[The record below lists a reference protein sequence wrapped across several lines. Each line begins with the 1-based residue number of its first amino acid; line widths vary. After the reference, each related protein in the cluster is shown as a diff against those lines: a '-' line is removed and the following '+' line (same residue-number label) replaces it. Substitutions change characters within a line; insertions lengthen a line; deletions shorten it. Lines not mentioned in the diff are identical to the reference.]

1 MTSTAI
7 YIGRKPEIP
16 SPFNIQAKQMQSFA
30 LMVVLGISLLL
41 VSRISHAD
49 AVDSLVNKAS
59 QNNSIAKSS
68 QLKIDKLSDDSR
80 QLFSNF
86 QLESKRIEDLNIYNL
101 QLKKQI
107 YAQNVKIIELSQSL
121 KDITLIERQISPLL
135 LRMIQGLEQF
145 IDLDLPFLLE
155 ERRERIQF
163 LRSAMERA
171 DVSSAEKFR
180 QVLEAFNIENEYGST
195 IESYKGSVILGE
207 KSQEVDFLRVGRI
220 ALLFQT
226 LDGNRQGVWNQKQQQ
241 WEELDDRYRR
251 DIRVGLKMAKK
262 QTAPNLIKIPV
273 PTPTTAAAK
282 S

>member
-1 MTSTAI
+1 MTLTAI
-7 YIGRKPEIP
+7 SVGKTLEKT
-16 SPFNIQAKQMQSFA
+16 SPLNIQVKHLPLFA
-30 LMVVLGISLLL
+30 ATLTLAILLL
-41 VSRISHAD
+41 CISKVAHSD
-49 AVDSLVNKAS
+49 TVDTLVNEAS
-59 QNNSIAKSS
+59 KNNSLAKSS
-68 QLKIDKLSDDSR
+68 QQKIDSLSDESR

-155 ERRERIQF
+155 ERRERIKF

-195 IESYKGSVILGE
+195 IESYKGSVILSE
-207 KSQEVDFLRVGRI
+207 KSQEVDFLRIGRV

-241 WEELDDRYRR
+241 WEELGDRYRR

-273 PTPTTAAAK
+273 PTPATTEAK

>member
-1 MTSTAI
+1 MTST
-7 YIGRKPEIP
+7 
-16 SPFNIQAKQMQSFA
+16 
-30 LMVVLGISLLL
+30 VTHLGITTPIQTLSKKFQCTLFVFLFTC
-41 VSRISHAD
+41 VSQVGWAD
-49 AVDSLVNKAS
+49 AVDKLVEKAARNNGLAKAS
-59 QNNSIAKSS
+59 Q
-68 QLKIDKLSDDSR
+68 QKIDKLSDEAQ

-107 YAQNVKIIELSQSL
+107 YAQNVKIIELTQSL

-145 IDLDLPFLLE
+145 VALDIPFLLE
-155 ERRERIQF
+155 ERKERIKF

-180 QVLEAFNIENEYGST
+180 QVLEAYNIENEYGTT
-195 IESYKGSVILGE
+195 IESYKGSVQLGE
-207 KSQEVDFLRVGRI
+207 KSQEVDFLRIGRV

-226 LDGNRQGVWNQKQQQ
+226 LDGKRQGVWNQKQQQ

-251 DIRVGLKMAKK
+251 DIRIGLKMAKK

-273 PTPTTAAAK
+273 PTPEGH

>member
-7 YIGRKPEIP
+7 PIGRTQENS
-16 SPFNIQAKQMQSFA
+16 SPLKIQAKQIQQFA
-30 LMVVLGISLLL
+30 LTLILGISLLL
-41 VSRISHAD
+41 ISKFAYAD
-49 AVDSLVNKAS
+49 AVDTLVKKAS
-59 QNNSIAKSS
+59 QNNSLAKSS
-68 QLKIDKLSDDSR
+68 QQKIDKLSDESR

-86 QLESKRIEDLNIYNL
+86 QLESKRVEDLNIYNL

-163 LRSAMERA
+163 LRNAMERA

-195 IESYKGSVILGE
+195 IESYKGSVILGD
-207 KSQEVDFLRVGRI
+207 KSQEVDFLRVGRVS
-220 ALLFQT
+220 LLFQT

-273 PTPTTAAAK
+273 PTPSTTEAK

>member
-1 MTSTAI
+1 M
-7 YIGRKPEIP
+7 
-16 SPFNIQAKQMQSFA
+16 
-30 LMVVLGISLLL
+30 ISLSKKAHVSVLSSFLSILL
-41 VSRISHAD
+41 LSGIASSANAD
-49 AVDSLVNKAS
+49 AVDKLVEKAARNNSLAKAS
-59 QNNSIAKSS
+59 Q
-68 QLKIDKLSDDSR
+68 QKIDTLSDDAR

-145 IDLDLPFLLE
+145 IALDMPFLLE

-163 LRSAMERA
+163 LRNAMERA

-180 QVLEAFNIENEYGST
+180 QVLEAYNIENEYGST
-195 IESYKGSVILGE
+195 IESYKGSVKLGE
-207 KSQEVDFLRVGRI
+207 RSQEVDFLRVGRVG
-220 ALLFQT
+220 LLFQT
-226 LDGNRQGVWNQKQQQ
+226 LDGKRQGLWNPKQQQ

-251 DIRVGLKMAKK
+251 DIRLGLKMAQK

-273 PTPTTAAAK
+273 QTPE
-282 S
+282 SSS

>member
-1 MTSTAI
+1 MTSTPI
-7 YIGRKPEIP
+7 YLGSTYPISRGL
-16 SPFNIQAKQMQSFA
+16 KQVQPFA
-30 LMVVLGISLLL
+30 LTIILGVSLLL
-41 VSRISHAD
+41 ISKTSLAD
-49 AVDSLVNKAS
+49 AVDSLVKKAA

-68 QLKIDKLSDDSR
+68 QNKIDKLSDKSR

-155 ERRERIQF
+155 ERQERIQF

-207 KSQEVDFLRVGRI
+207 KSQEVDFLRVGRV

-226 LDGNRQGVWNQKQQQ
+226 LDGNRQGVWNQKQHQ

-251 DIRVGLKMAKK
+251 DIRIGLKMAKK
-262 QTAPNLIKIPV
+262 QTAPNLIKIPISTP
-273 PTPTTAAAK
+273 PTLEAK

>member
-1 MTSTAI
+1 MTSPPISLGSTYPI
-7 YIGRKPEIP
+7 SRRL
-16 SPFNIQAKQMQSFA
+16 KQIQSFA
-30 LMVVLGISLLL
+30 LTIIFGGSLLL
-41 VSRISHAD
+41 ISKTSLAD
-49 AVDSLVNKAS
+49 AVDTLVKKAA
-59 QNNSIAKSS
+59 QNNSLAKSS
-68 QLKIDKLSDDSR
+68 QNKIDKLSDESR

-135 LRMIQGLEQF
+135 LRMIQSLEQF
-145 IDLDLPFLLE
+145 INLDLPFLLE
-155 ERRERIQF
+155 ERQERIQF

-207 KSQEVDFLRVGRI
+207 KSQEVDFLRVGRV

-226 LDGNRQGVWNQKQQQ
+226 LDGNRQGVWNQKQHQ

-251 DIRVGLKMAKK
+251 DVRIGLKMAKK
-262 QTAPNLIKIPV
+262 QTAPNLIKIPISTP
-273 PTPTTAAAK
+273 PTLEAK